1 MKPIT
6 LVVALI
12 AALALLLDA
21 GCTSPDGTGSATM
34 PSAAMA
40 GLGAAAVAGAE
51 VAVIDSPGGPRTPRA
66 SAVSR
71 SGIRYWRAG

>member
-40 GLGAAAVAGAE
+40 GLGLSL
-51 VAVIDSPGGPRTPRA
+51 IH
-66 SAVSR
+66 
-71 SGIRYWRAG
+71 I